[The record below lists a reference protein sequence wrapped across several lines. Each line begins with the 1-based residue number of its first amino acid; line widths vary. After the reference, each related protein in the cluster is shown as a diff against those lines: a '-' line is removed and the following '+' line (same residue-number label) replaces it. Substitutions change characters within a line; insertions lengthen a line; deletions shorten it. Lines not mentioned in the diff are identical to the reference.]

1 VDRIAELI
9 YKLRNY
15 HEVLWKKGTLGA
27 VVVGIFAAI
36 LVPIWTSELSHSGK
50 VATTV
55 VFFLLA
61 FGAVIAYLIRYL
73 FNVATRK
80 LDVTTISSDT
90 SSE

>member
-1 VDRIAELI
+1 MDRIAELI
-9 YKLRNY
+9 YTLREY
-15 HEVLWKKGTLGA
+15 HTVLWKKGTLGA
-27 VVVGIFAAI
+27 VVVGVFAAI
-36 LVPIWTSELSHSGK
+36 LVPLWTSELSHTGK

-61 FGAVIAYLIRYL
+61 LGAVIAYLIRLL
-73 FNVATRK
+73 FNTATRT